1 MVDKFTSADWQNS
14 ALLTIDT
21 QNDFTLTNSPFA
33 IKGTFDIVPKMRQV
47 LHAFRIAGKPIIH
60 VVRIYNPD
68 GSNVDLC
75 RKGAV
80 AELGN
85 KLVIAGTQG
94 VELVDELKPS
104 SSSSKILLDTEL
116 LLEGK
121 MQQLD
126 TKEWIMYKPRW
137 GAFYATP
144 LEKHLRELNINTVV
158 ICGCNF
164 PNCPR
169 TTVYEASE
177 RDFRVV
183 LISDATSNIYERG
196 LHELDNIGVELMT
209 SNDCVAALKK
219 VNRPTWSVEQ

>member
-1 MVDKFTSADWQNS
+1 MTDKFTTANWRNA

-21 QNDFTLTNSPFA
+21 QNDFTLPNSPFS
-33 IKGTFDIVPKMRQV
+33 ITGTFEIVPKMRQV
-47 LHAFRIAGKPIIH
+47 LHAFRTAHKPIIH
-60 VVRIYNPD
+60 VIRIYNSD

-75 RKGAV
+75 RRKAI

-85 KLVIAGTQG
+85 KLVISGTQG
-94 VELVDELKPS
+94 AELVDELKPS
-104 SSSSKILLDTEL
+104 SSPSSSKVRLDTEL

-121 MQQLD
+121 LQQVAM
-126 TKEWIMYKPRW
+126 KEWIMYKPRW

-144 LEKHLRELNINTVV
+144 LENHLHKLNTNTVV

-196 LHELDNIGVELMT
+196 LHELDRIGIELMT
-209 SNDCVAALKK
+209 ADDCVAAL
-219 VNRPTWSVEQ
+219 R

>member
-1 MVDKFTSADWQNS
+1 MVDKFTSPDWRNA

-21 QNDFTLTNSPFA
+21 QNDFTLHNSSFA
-33 IKGTFDIVPKMRQV
+33 ITGTFEIVPKMRQV
-47 LHAFRIAGKPIIH
+47 LRAFRIAGKPIIH
-60 VVRIYNPD
+60 AIRIYNPD

-75 RKGAV
+75 RRRAV

-85 KLVIAGTQG
+85 KLVLAGTQG
-94 VELVDELKPS
+94 AELVNELKPS
-104 SSSSKILLDTEL
+104 SSSSKVRFDTEL
-116 LLEGK
+116 LLKGILQEVAS
-121 MQQLD
+121 
-126 TKEWIMYKPRW
+126 KEWIMYKPRW

-144 LEKHLRELNINTVV
+144 LERHLRELNANTVV

-196 LHELDNIGVELMT
+196 LQELENIGVELMT
-209 SNDCVAALKK
+209 ADDCIAALK
-219 VNRPTWSVEQ
+219 

>member
-1 MVDKFTSADWQNS
+1 MTDKFTIADWRNA

-21 QNDFTLTNSPFA
+21 QNDFTLPNSPFS
-33 IKGTFDIVPKMRQV
+33 ITGTFEIVPKMRQV
-47 LHAFRIAGKPIIH
+47 LHAFRTARKPIIH
-60 VVRIYNPD
+60 VIRIYNSD

-75 RKGAV
+75 RRKAI

-85 KLVIAGTQG
+85 KLVIAGTQEA
-94 VELVDELKPS
+94 ELVDELKPS
-104 SSSSKILLDTEL
+104 SSSSSSSKVRLDTEL

-121 MQQLD
+121 LQQVAM
-126 TKEWIMYKPRW
+126 KEWIMYKPRW

-144 LEKHLRELNINTVV
+144 LENHLHKLNTNTVV

-177 RDFRVV
+177 RDFQVV

-196 LHELDNIGVELMT
+196 LHELDRIGIELMT
-209 SNDCVAALKK
+209 ADDCVAAL
-219 VNRPTWSVEQ
+219 R